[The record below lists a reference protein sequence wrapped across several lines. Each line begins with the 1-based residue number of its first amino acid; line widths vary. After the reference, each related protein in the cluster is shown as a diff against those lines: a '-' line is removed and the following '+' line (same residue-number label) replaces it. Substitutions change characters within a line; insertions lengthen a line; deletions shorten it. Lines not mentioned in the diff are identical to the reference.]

1 MTREN
6 EWQGNFDHIHAVYT
20 SFLTRVRRRLV
31 ANVGANNPDPIP
43 GLTLNVGADSL
54 DTIEDLKKNYS
65 NLWINYLAFTRRSGG
80 HMAFRTAFGQA
91 QIDQLVGW
99 EVYRSAGEYRTA
111 KLFSVMHHYATFS
124 PYRVPTRPKIWCYAW
139 YENL

>member
-54 DTIEDLKKNYS
+54 DTIEDLKEKLLES
-65 NLWINYLAFTRRSGG
+65 
-80 HMAFRTAFGQA
+80 M
-91 QIDQLVGW
+91 DQLPRIH
-99 EVYRSAGEYRTA
+99 E
-111 KLFSVMHHYATFS
+111 TFWGS
-124 PYRVPTRPKIWCYAW
+124 YGLPNRI
-139 YENL
+139 